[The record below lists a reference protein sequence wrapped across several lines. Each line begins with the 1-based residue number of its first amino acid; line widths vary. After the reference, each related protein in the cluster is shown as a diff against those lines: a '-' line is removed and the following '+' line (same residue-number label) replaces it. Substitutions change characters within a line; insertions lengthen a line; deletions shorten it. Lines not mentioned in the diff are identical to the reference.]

1 MVMKGVPDWTASS
14 TSTPGASILAMTPDE
29 AARWV
34 GKDGA
39 LIVGS
44 AAPALAAL
52 VREAGGDAE
61 AQLPDLEPHARSLAT
76 LAPTLAPVVPVHPL
90 YLRPPDVR
98 IPADAALA

>member
-1 MVMKGVPDWTASS
+1 
-14 TSTPGASILAMTPDE
+14 MTPEE
-29 AARWV
+29 AARWA
-34 GKDGA
+34 GSDGA

-61 AQLPDLEPHARSLAT
+61 AQLPDLEPHARSLAA
-76 LAPTLAPVVPVHPL
+76 LAPALAPVAPVSPL

-98 IPADAALA
+98 MPADAPLA